1 MLNEPNTLCT
11 GLTRYERGR
20 VDEMDSIAEHL
31 RRMARDAG
39 YRKVDAGE
47 LLAYAS
53 KLSHEAGLVVAD
65 GHGSMRRGY
74 AYFKDGKLVGNDV
87 VADCL
92 TRDEARMPCVDRMC
106 VCDVLDG
113 IAADIVRALN
123 ELQGEQFYL
132 YAEDLLEVSRHL
144 LDIAEMRLLAPGEED
159 GDE

>member
-65 GHGSMRRGY
+65 GHGSMLGAY

-92 TRDEARMPCVDRMC
+92 TRPAARMPCVDRMC
-106 VCDVLDG
+106 VCDVLEG
-113 IAADIVRALN
+113 SAADIARVLDCLR
-123 ELQGEQFYL
+123 GEQFAL

-144 LDIAEMRLLAPGEED
+144 LDIAVRCLLAPGEED